1 MTLDTTGWSGDGD
14 FTIELV
20 EILRVFE
27 EIATLKVEDA
37 PASRSGAGFNF
48 LVNEIFVTFA
58 TATRE
63 VPARWLGIVPTT
75 RRIAEPLLTLA
86 GLEARLALVQGV
98 GPADYSDGGMLQY
111 LRTQR
116 IIPPYQTRGYKLV
129 EMVRVYEARP
139 GQPPVPRDGAA

>member
-1 MTLDTTGWSGDGD
+1 MTLDTSGWSGDGD

-20 EILRVFE
+20 EILKGFE
-27 EIATLKVEDA
+27 EIASLKVEDA

-75 RRIAEPLLTLA
+75 RRVEEPLLTLP
-86 GLEARLALVQGV
+86 GHEARLTLLQEV
-98 GPADYSDGGMLQY
+98 GPADYTDEGMLQY

-139 GQPPVPRDGAA
+139 GQPPVPSDKPA